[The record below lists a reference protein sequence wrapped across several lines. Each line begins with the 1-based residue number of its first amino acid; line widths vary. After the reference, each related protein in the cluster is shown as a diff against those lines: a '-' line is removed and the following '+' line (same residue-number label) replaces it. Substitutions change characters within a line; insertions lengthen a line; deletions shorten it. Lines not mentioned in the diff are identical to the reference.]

1 MPIAVELICDIRG
14 LSERQSFTTHV
25 QSTETVEAL
34 RDRLPSE
41 LGLSPGTRLRLYNAQ
56 TGAEYATVSQTLQD
70 AGEWARPPAGARGRS
85 SVQLKRWW
93 PRHAVRLT
101 AARAPPGITEVPA
114 VYVREVRRKHRTRE
128 AKMGSGAQ
136 RGSTSRI
143 SARPGARVVP
153 AARAS
158 RLFDHTC
165 LNSGQGTRV

>member
-93 PRHAVRLT
+93 PASRRATDRCPC
-101 AARAPPGITEVPA
+101 AARNHRSPCGLRSGGAPQAPDP
-114 VYVREVRRKHRTRE
+114 
-128 AKMGSGAQ
+128 
-136 RGSTSRI
+136 
-143 SARPGARVVP
+143 
-153 AARAS
+153 
-158 RLFDHTC
+158 
-165 LNSGQGTRV
+165 